1 MDWDR
6 LRIFH
11 VVADAGSFSHAS
23 EEINTSQSAIS
34 RQISN
39 LEYEVGIPLFHRHPR
54 GLILTEQGELLYKR
68 TRNVVDIIKDA
79 EFELIDS
86 KERPSGDL
94 SVTTTVGLGTNWLT
108 PRLRDFTS
116 KYPEINL
123 ELRLTDAELDVG
135 MREADIAIRFHK
147 PQQLDLIQRKLFTVH
162 FHLYASPNYLDE
174 FGTPSKASDLKNHKI
189 ITYGK
194 APDYLKEINWLEN
207 ITREYKIKPI
217 LKIGNIKG
225 LHMAV
230 SNSIG
235 IAMLPDYL
243 VGQDDNLVR
252 IAFNE
257 KLPVIDTYL
266 TYAEE
271 RRNSKRIAVFR
282 EFIIEK
288 GKEWSFWNC
297 KKCMSKMQY
306 YV

>member
-11 VVADAGSFSHAS
+11 IVADAGSFSHAS

-34 RQISN
+34 RQVSN
-39 LEYEVGIPLFHRHPR
+39 LEYEVGMPLFHRHPR

-68 TRNVVDIIKDA
+68 TRNIVDIIKDA

-108 PRLRDFTS
+108 PRLGDFTS
-116 KYPEINL
+116 KFPEINL

-174 FGTPSKASDLKNHKI
+174 YGTPSKISDLKNHKI
-189 ITYGK
+189 VTYGRS
-194 APDYLKEINWLEN
+194 PDYLKEINWLEN
-207 ITREYKIKPI
+207 ITKEYKIKPI

-243 VGQDDNLVR
+243 IGQDDNLVR
-252 IAFNE
+252 IAFNA
-257 KLPVIDTYL
+257 KLPEIDTYL

-288 GKEWSFWNC
+288 GKEWAF
-297 KKCMSKMQY
+297 
-306 YV
+306 

>member
-11 VVADAGSFSHAS
+11 IVADAGSFSHAS

-68 TRNVVDIIKDA
+68 TRNIVDIIKDA

-116 KYPEINL
+116 RFPEINL

-162 FHLYASPNYLDE
+162 FHLYAAPDYLDE

-189 ITYGK
+189 VTYGR

-207 ITREYKIKPI
+207 ITKEYKIKPI

-243 VGQDDNLVR
+243 IGQDDSLIR
-252 IAFNE
+252 ISFNE
-257 KLPVIDTYL
+257 KLPEIDTYL

-282 EFIIEK
+282 EFIVEK
-288 GKEWSFWNC
+288 GKEWSF
-297 KKCMSKMQY
+297 
-306 YV
+306 

>member
-11 VVADAGSFSHAS
+11 IVADAGSFSHAS

-68 TRNVVDIIKDA
+68 TRNIVDIIKDA

-108 PRLRDFTS
+108 PRLTDFTS
-116 KYPEINL
+116 RFPEINL

-162 FHLYASPNYLDE
+162 FHLYASPDYLDE

-189 ITYGK
+189 VTYGR
-194 APDYLKEINWLEN
+194 APDYLKEINWLEK
-207 ITREYKIKPI
+207 ITKEYKIKPI

-243 VGQDDNLVR
+243 IGQDDSLIR
-252 IAFNE
+252 ISFNE
-257 KLPVIDTYL
+257 KLPEIDTYL

-282 EFIIEK
+282 EFIVEK
-288 GKEWSFWNC
+288 GKEWSF
-297 KKCMSKMQY
+297 
-306 YV
+306 

>member
-11 VVADAGSFSHAS
+11 IVADAGSFSHAS

-34 RQISN
+34 RQVSN
-39 LEYEVGIPLFHRHPR
+39 LEYELGMPLFHRHPR

-68 TRNVVDIIKDA
+68 TRNIVDIIKEA

-108 PRLRDFTS
+108 PRLKDFTS
-116 KYPEINL
+116 KFPENNL

-162 FHLYASPNYLDE
+162 FHLYASPKYLDE
-174 FGTPSKASDLKNHKI
+174 HGTPSKISDLTNHKI
-189 ITYGK
+189 VTYGR

-207 ITREYKIKPI
+207 ITKEYKIKPI

-252 IAFNE
+252 IAFNA
-257 KLPVIDTYL
+257 KLPEIDTYL

-288 GKEWSFWNC
+288 GKEWAF
-297 KKCMSKMQY
+297 
-306 YV
+306 

>member
-11 VVADAGSFSHAS
+11 IVADAGSFSHAS

-34 RQISN
+34 RQVSN
-39 LEYEVGIPLFHRHPR
+39 LEYEVGMPLFHRHPR

-68 TRNVVDIIKDA
+68 TRNIVDIIKDA

-108 PRLRDFTS
+108 PRLGDFTS
-116 KYPEINL
+116 KFPEINL

-174 FGTPSKASDLKNHKI
+174 YGTPSKISDLKNHKI
-189 ITYGK
+189 VTYGR

-207 ITREYKIKPI
+207 ITKEYKIKPI

-252 IAFNE
+252 IAFNA
-257 KLPVIDTYL
+257 KLPEIDTYL

-288 GKEWSFWNC
+288 GKEWAF
-297 KKCMSKMQY
+297 
-306 YV
+306 

>member
-1 MDWDR
+1 MDWDK

-11 VVADAGSFSHAS
+11 IVADAGSFSHAS
-23 EEINTSQSAIS
+23 EDINTSQSAIS
-34 RQISN
+34 RQVSN
-39 LEYEVGIPLFHRHPR
+39 LEYEVGMPLFHRHPR

-68 TRNVVDIIKDA
+68 TRNIVDIIKDA

-108 PRLRDFTS
+108 PRLKDFTS
-116 KYPEINL
+116 KFPEINL

-162 FHLYASPNYLDE
+162 FHLYASPMYLDE
-174 FGTPSKASDLKNHKI
+174 HGTPSKISDLKNHKI
-189 ITYGK
+189 VTYGR

-207 ITREYKIKPI
+207 ITKEYKIKPI

-243 VGQDDNLVR
+243 VSQDDNLVR
-252 IAFNE
+252 IAFNA
-257 KLPVIDTYL
+257 KLPEIDTYL

-288 GKEWSFWNC
+288 GKEWAF
-297 KKCMSKMQY
+297 
-306 YV
+306 

>member
-11 VVADAGSFSHAS
+11 IVADAGSFSHAS

-34 RQISN
+34 RQVSN
-39 LEYEVGIPLFHRHPR
+39 LEYEVGMPLFHRHPR

-68 TRNVVDIIKDA
+68 TRNIVDIIKDA

-94 SVTTTVGLGTNWLT
+94 SVTTTVGLGTNWRT
-108 PRLRDFTS
+108 PRLKDFTS
-116 KYPEINL
+116 KFPEINL

-162 FHLYASPNYLDE
+162 FHLYASPKYLDE
-174 FGTPSKASDLKNHKI
+174 YGTPSKISDLKNHKI
-189 ITYGK
+189 VTYGR

-207 ITREYKIKPI
+207 ITKEYKIKPI

-252 IAFNE
+252 IAFNA
-257 KLPVIDTYL
+257 KLPEIDTYL

-288 GKEWSFWNC
+288 GKEWAF
-297 KKCMSKMQY
+297 
-306 YV
+306 

>member
-11 VVADAGSFSHAS
+11 IVADAGSFSHAS

-39 LEYEVGIPLFHRHPR
+39 LEYEVGVPLFHRHPR

-68 TRNVVDIIKDA
+68 TRNIVDIIKDA

-108 PRLRDFTS
+108 PRLKDFTS
-116 KYPEINL
+116 RFPEINL

-174 FGTPSKASDLKNHKI
+174 YGTPSKASDLKSHKI
-189 ITYGK
+189 VTYGR
-194 APDYLKEINWLEN
+194 APDYLREINWLEN
-207 ITREYKIKPI
+207 ITKEYKIKPI

-230 SNSIG
+230 SNGIG

-243 VGQDDNLVR
+243 VGQGDNLVR
-252 IAFNE
+252 IAFNA
-257 KLPVIDTYL
+257 KLPEIDTYL

-288 GKEWSFWNC
+288 VKEWSF
-297 KKCMSKMQY
+297 
-306 YV
+306 

>member
-11 VVADAGSFSHAS
+11 IVADAGSFSHAS

-68 TRNVVDIIKDA
+68 TRNIVDIIKDA

-116 KYPEINL
+116 RFPEINL

-162 FHLYASPNYLDE
+162 FHLYASPDYLDE

-189 ITYGK
+189 VTYGR

-207 ITREYKIKPI
+207 ITKEYKIKPI

-243 VGQDDNLVR
+243 IGQDDSLVR
-252 IAFNE
+252 ISFNE
-257 KLPVIDTYL
+257 KLPEIDTYL

-282 EFIIEK
+282 EFIVEK
-288 GKEWSFWNC
+288 GKEWSF
-297 KKCMSKMQY
+297 
-306 YV
+306 

>member
-11 VVADAGSFSHAS
+11 IVADAGSFSHAS

-34 RQISN
+34 RQVSN
-39 LEYEVGIPLFHRHPR
+39 LEYEVGMPLFHRHAR

-68 TRNVVDIIKDA
+68 TRNIVDIIKDA

-108 PRLRDFTS
+108 PRLKDFTS
-116 KYPEINL
+116 KFPEINL

-162 FHLYASPNYLDE
+162 FHLYASPMYLDE
-174 FGTPSKASDLKNHKI
+174 HGTPSKISDLKNHKI
-189 ITYGK
+189 VTYGR

-207 ITREYKIKPI
+207 ITKEYKIKPI

-243 VGQDDNLVR
+243 VSQDDNLVR
-252 IAFNE
+252 IAFNA
-257 KLPVIDTYL
+257 KLPEIDTYL

-288 GKEWSFWNC
+288 GKEWAF
-297 KKCMSKMQY
+297 
-306 YV
+306 

>member
-135 MREADIAIRFHK
+135 MREADIAIGFHK

-288 GKEWSFWNC
+288 GKEWSF
-297 KKCMSKMQY
+297 
-306 YV
+306 

>member
-11 VVADAGSFSHAS
+11 IVADAGSFSHAS

-34 RQISN
+34 RQVSN
-39 LEYEVGIPLFHRHPR
+39 LEYEVGMPLFHRHPR

-68 TRNVVDIIKDA
+68 TRNIVDIIKDA

-108 PRLRDFTS
+108 PRLGDFTS
-116 KYPEINL
+116 KFPEINL

-174 FGTPSKASDLKNHKI
+174 YGTPSKISDLTNHKI
-189 ITYGK
+189 VTYGR

-207 ITREYKIKPI
+207 ITKEYKIKPI

-243 VGQDDNLVR
+243 IGQDDNLVR
-252 IAFNE
+252 IAFNA
-257 KLPVIDTYL
+257 KLPEIDTYL

-288 GKEWSFWNC
+288 GKEWAF
-297 KKCMSKMQY
+297 
-306 YV
+306 

>member
-11 VVADAGSFSHAS
+11 IVADAGSFSHAS
-23 EEINTSQSAIS
+23 EDINTSQSAIS
-34 RQISN
+34 RQVSN
-39 LEYEVGIPLFHRHPR
+39 LEYEVGMPLFHRHPR

-68 TRNVVDIIKDA
+68 TRNIVDIIKDA

-108 PRLRDFTS
+108 PRLKDFTS
-116 KYPEINL
+116 KFPEINL

-162 FHLYASPNYLDE
+162 FHLYASPKYLDE
-174 FGTPSKASDLKNHKI
+174 YGTPSKISDLKNHKI
-189 ITYGK
+189 VTYGR

-207 ITREYKIKPI
+207 ITQEYKIKPI

-243 VGQDDNLVR
+243 VSQDDNLVR
-252 IAFNE
+252 IAFNA
-257 KLPVIDTYL
+257 KLPEIDTYL

-288 GKEWSFWNC
+288 GKEWAF
-297 KKCMSKMQY
+297 
-306 YV
+306 

>member
-11 VVADAGSFSHAS
+11 IVADAGSFSHAS

-34 RQISN
+34 RQVSN
-39 LEYEVGIPLFHRHPR
+39 LEYEVGMPLFHRHPR

-68 TRNVVDIIKDA
+68 TRNIVDIIKDA

-108 PRLRDFTS
+108 PRLKDFTS
-116 KYPEINL
+116 KFPEINL

-162 FHLYASPNYLDE
+162 FHLYASPKYLDE
-174 FGTPSKASDLKNHKI
+174 YGTPSKISDLKNHKI
-189 ITYGK
+189 VTYGR

-207 ITREYKIKPI
+207 ITQEYKIKPI

-243 VGQDDNLVR
+243 VSQDDNLVR
-252 IAFNE
+252 IAFNA
-257 KLPVIDTYL
+257 KLPEIDTYL

-288 GKEWSFWNC
+288 GKEWAF
-297 KKCMSKMQY
+297 
-306 YV
+306 

>member
-1 MDWDR
+1 MPMDWDR

-11 VVADAGSFSHAS
+11 IVADAGSFSHAS
-23 EEINTSQSAIS
+23 EDINTSQSAIS
-34 RQISN
+34 RQVSN
-39 LEYEVGIPLFHRHPR
+39 LEYEVGMPLFHRHPR

-68 TRNVVDIIKDA
+68 TRNIVDIIKDA

-108 PRLRDFTS
+108 PRLKDFTS
-116 KYPEINL
+116 KFPEINL

-162 FHLYASPNYLDE
+162 FHLYASPMYLDE
-174 FGTPSKASDLKNHKI
+174 HGTPSKISDLKNHKI
-189 ITYGK
+189 VTYGR

-207 ITREYKIKPI
+207 ITKEYKIKPI

-243 VGQDDNLVR
+243 VSQDDNLVR
-252 IAFNE
+252 IAFNA
-257 KLPVIDTYL
+257 KLPEIDTYL

-288 GKEWSFWNC
+288 GKEWAF
-297 KKCMSKMQY
+297 
-306 YV
+306 

>member
-11 VVADAGSFSHAS
+11 IVADAGSFSHAS

-68 TRNVVDIIKDA
+68 TRNIVDIIKDA

-116 KYPEINL
+116 RFPEINL

-162 FHLYASPNYLDE
+162 FHLYASPDYLDE

-189 ITYGK
+189 VTYGR
-194 APDYLKEINWLEN
+194 APDYLREINWLEN
-207 ITREYKIKPI
+207 ITKEYKIKPI

-243 VGQDDNLVR
+243 IGQDDSLIR
-252 IAFNE
+252 ISFNE
-257 KLPVIDTYL
+257 KLPEIDTYL

-282 EFIIEK
+282 EFIVEK
-288 GKEWSFWNC
+288 GKEWSF
-297 KKCMSKMQY
+297 
-306 YV
+306 

>member
-11 VVADAGSFSHAS
+11 IVADAGSFSHAS

-68 TRNVVDIIKDA
+68 TRNIVDIIKDA

-116 KYPEINL
+116 RFPEINL

-147 PQQLDLIQRKLFTVH
+147 PQQLDLIQRKMFTVH
-162 FHLYASPNYLDE
+162 FHLYASPDYLDE

-189 ITYGK
+189 VTYGR

-207 ITREYKIKPI
+207 ITKEYKIKPI

-243 VGQDDNLVR
+243 IGQDDSLIR
-252 IAFNE
+252 ISFNA
-257 KLPVIDTYL
+257 KLPEIDTYL

-282 EFIIEK
+282 EFIVEK
-288 GKEWSFWNC
+288 GKEWSF
-297 KKCMSKMQY
+297 
-306 YV
+306 

>member
-11 VVADAGSFSHAS
+11 IVADAGSFSHAS
-23 EEINTSQSAIS
+23 EDINTSQSAIS
-34 RQISN
+34 RQVSN
-39 LEYEVGIPLFHRHPR
+39 LEYEVGMPLFHRHAR

-68 TRNVVDIIKDA
+68 TRNIVDIIKDA

-108 PRLRDFTS
+108 PRLKDFTS
-116 KYPEINL
+116 KFPEINL

-162 FHLYASPNYLDE
+162 FHLYASPMYLDE
-174 FGTPSKASDLKNHKI
+174 HGTPSKISDLKNHKI
-189 ITYGK
+189 VTYGR

-207 ITREYKIKPI
+207 ITKEYKIKPI

-243 VGQDDNLVR
+243 VSQDDNLVR
-252 IAFNE
+252 IAFNA
-257 KLPVIDTYL
+257 KLPEIDTYL

-288 GKEWSFWNC
+288 GKEWAF
-297 KKCMSKMQY
+297 
-306 YV
+306 

>member
-11 VVADAGSFSHAS
+11 IVADAGSFSHAS

-34 RQISN
+34 RQVSN
-39 LEYEVGIPLFHRHPR
+39 LEYEVGMPLFHRLPR

-68 TRNVVDIIKDA
+68 TRNIVDIIKDA

-108 PRLRDFTS
+108 PRLGDFTS
-116 KYPEINL
+116 KFPEINL

-162 FHLYASPNYLDE
+162 FHLYASPKYLDE
-174 FGTPSKASDLKNHKI
+174 YGTPSKISDLTNHKI
-189 ITYGK
+189 VTYGR
-194 APDYLKEINWLEN
+194 APDYLKEINWLES
-207 ITREYKIKPI
+207 ITKEYKIKPI

-252 IAFNE
+252 IAFNA
-257 KLPVIDTYL
+257 KLPEIDTYL

-288 GKEWSFWNC
+288 GKEWAF
-297 KKCMSKMQY
+297 
-306 YV
+306 

>member
-11 VVADAGSFSHAS
+11 IVADAGSFSHAS

-34 RQISN
+34 RQVSN
-39 LEYEVGIPLFHRHPR
+39 LEYEVGMPLFHRHPR

-68 TRNVVDIIKDA
+68 TRNIVDIIKDA

-108 PRLRDFTS
+108 PRLKDFTS
-116 KYPEINL
+116 KFPEINL

-162 FHLYASPNYLDE
+162 FHLYASPKYLDE
-174 FGTPSKASDLKNHKI
+174 YGTPIKISDLKNHKI
-189 ITYGK
+189 VTYGR

-207 ITREYKIKPI
+207 ITKEYKIKPI

-252 IAFNE
+252 IAFNA
-257 KLPVIDTYL
+257 KLPEIDTYL

-288 GKEWSFWNC
+288 GKEWAF
-297 KKCMSKMQY
+297 
-306 YV
+306 

>member
-11 VVADAGSFSHAS
+11 IVADAGSFSHAS

-34 RQISN
+34 RQVSN
-39 LEYEVGIPLFHRHPR
+39 LEYEVGMPLFHRHPR

-68 TRNVVDIIKDA
+68 TRNIVDIIKEA

-94 SVTTTVGLGTNWLT
+94 SVTTTVCLGTNCLT
-108 PRLRDFTS
+108 PRLKDFTS
-116 KYPEINL
+116 KFPEINL

-162 FHLYASPNYLDE
+162 FHLYASPKYLDE
-174 FGTPSKASDLKNHKI
+174 YGTPSKISDLTNHKI
-189 ITYGK
+189 VTYGRP
-194 APDYLKEINWLEN
+194 PDYLKEINWLEN
-207 ITREYKIKPI
+207 ITKEYKIKPI

-243 VGQDDNLVR
+243 VSQDDNLVR
-252 IAFNE
+252 IAFNA
-257 KLPVIDTYL
+257 KLPEIDTYL

-282 EFIIEK
+282 EFFIEK
-288 GKEWSFWNC
+288 GKEWAF
-297 KKCMSKMQY
+297 
-306 YV
+306 

>member
-11 VVADAGSFSHAS
+11 IVADAGSFSHAS

-68 TRNVVDIIKDA
+68 TRNIVDIIKDA

-116 KYPEINL
+116 RFPEINL

-162 FHLYASPNYLDE
+162 FHLYASPDYLDE

-189 ITYGK
+189 VTYGR

-207 ITREYKIKPI
+207 ITKEYKIKPI

-243 VGQDDNLVR
+243 IGHDDSLIR
-252 IAFNE
+252 ISFNA
-257 KLPVIDTYL
+257 KLPEIDTYL

-282 EFIIEK
+282 EFIVEK
-288 GKEWSFWNC
+288 GKEWSF
-297 KKCMSKMQY
+297 
-306 YV
+306 

>member
-11 VVADAGSFSHAS
+11 IVADAGSFSHAS

-34 RQISN
+34 RQVSN
-39 LEYEVGIPLFHRHPR
+39 LEYEVGMPLFHRHPR

-68 TRNVVDIIKDA
+68 TRNIVDIIKDA

-108 PRLRDFTS
+108 PRLKDFTS
-116 KYPEINL
+116 KFPEINL

-162 FHLYASPNYLDE
+162 FHLYASPKYLDE
-174 FGTPSKASDLKNHKI
+174 YGTPSKISDLKNHKI
-189 ITYGK
+189 VTYGR

-207 ITREYKIKPI
+207 ITKEYKIKPI

-252 IAFNE
+252 IAFNA
-257 KLPVIDTYL
+257 KLPEIDTYL

-288 GKEWSFWNC
+288 WKEWAF
-297 KKCMSKMQY
+297 
-306 YV
+306 

>member
-11 VVADAGSFSHAS
+11 IVADAGSFSHAS

-68 TRNVVDIIKDA
+68 TRGIVDIIKDA

-108 PRLRDFTS
+108 PRLREFTS
-116 KYPEINL
+116 RFPEINL

-174 FGTPSKASDLKNHKI
+174 FGTPSKVSDLKSHKI
-189 ITYGK
+189 VTYGK

-207 ITREYKIKPI
+207 ITKEYKIKPI

-225 LHMAV
+225 LQMAAA
-230 SNSIG
+230 NSIG

-243 VGQDDNLVR
+243 VGDADDLVR
-252 IAFNE
+252 ISFNE
-257 KLPVIDTYL
+257 KLPQIDTFL

-282 EFIIEK
+282 EFII
-288 GKEWSFWNC
+288 
-297 KKCMSKMQY
+297 
-306 YV
+306 